1 MAHFDPVAA
10 GDADLSEAGSVF
22 RNRSFVYLWSAQ
34 ALSQLASNMVL
45 AALIAT
51 VVTTTGSL
59 TANAVLILTFLV
71 PAVLFSTL
79 GGVLVERGDA
89 KVIML
94 ATNLVRAG
102 GTVLFIFVAPTTS
115 TAIVPLVYLINF
127 VVASATAV
135 FAPAE
140 LTSIPRIVDR
150 RHLMAANSIFILTV
164 NATFALGFGVL
175 GPLVLNVLGPIA
187 VYVIVAGM
195 FGLAALAILPLP
207 SVRPDHEAGAVGDA
221 AGRAVRELYDQLA
234 EGVRFVRGHREI
246 AWSLTYL
253 GISASLIGVLGAIGP
268 GFATDVLRLTA
279 EDFFFIMGPAG
290 LGAVIGI
297 LFLNSYGKGL
307 PKRFVIDVGL
317 IAMGVTLIL
326 LALVRPVT
334 QLFGYAV
341 APIEEVFPSIAPL
354 TSLIAVVVVIAVFA
368 GLEYAFV
375 AIPSQTALQE
385 ELPADVRGRIFG
397 ILNTLL
403 SVGAFLPVILAPAAA
418 DVINIFL
425 PGAGIPIAM
434 AILGAL
440 TLWAGIASWRRNA
453 KAGLHQHDRT
463 MPEPPA
469 TAVDELPSPGTP
481 AAGGDLAA
489 GGTDET
495 PHRHRRRRR
504 RPADGD

>member
-1 MAHFDPVAA
+1 
-10 GDADLSEAGSVF
+10 
-22 RNRSFVYLWSAQ
+22 
-34 ALSQLASNMVL
+34 
-45 AALIAT
+45 
-51 VVTTTGSL
+51 
-59 TANAVLILTFLV
+59 
-71 PAVLFSTL
+71 
-79 GGVLVERGDA
+79 
-89 KVIML
+89 
-94 ATNLVRAG
+94 
-102 GTVLFIFVAPTTS
+102 
-115 TAIVPLVYLINF
+115 
-127 VVASATAV
+127 
-135 FAPAE
+135 
-140 LTSIPRIVDR
+140 
-150 RHLMAANSIFILTV
+150 
-164 NATFALGFGVL
+164 
-175 GPLVLNVLGPIA
+175 
-187 VYVIVAGM
+187 
-195 FGLAALAILPLP
+195 
-207 SVRPDHEAGAVGDA
+207 
-221 AGRAVRELYDQLA
+221 VRELYDQLA

-253 GISASLIGVLGAIGP
+253 GIAASLIGVLGAIGP

-290 LGAVIGI
+290 LGAVVGI

-334 QLFGYAV
+334 TLFGYAV
-341 APIEEVFPSIAPL
+341 APIEDVFPSIAPL
-354 TSLIAVVVVIAVFA
+354 TSLIAIVVVIAVFA

-418 DVINIFL
+418 DVINIFV

-440 TLWAGIASWRRNA
+440 TLWAGIASWRRNS

-463 MPEPPA
+463 VAPPA
-469 TAVDELPSPGTP
+469 DAVDERTAPGVP
-481 AAGGDLAA
+481 DAP
-489 GGTDET
+489 DEIDEVRSADT

-504 RPADGD
+504 RPVDGN

>member
-1 MAHFDPVAA
+1 MEHFDPAAA

-79 GGVLVERGDA
+79 GGVLVERSDA
-89 KVIML
+89 KIIML
-94 ATNLVRAG
+94 ATKLVRAG

-207 SVRPDHEAGAVGDA
+207 SVRPDHKAGAAVGDA

-290 LGAVIGI
+290 LGAVVGI

-334 QLFGYAV
+334 TLFGYAV

-463 MPEPPA
+463 VAPPA
-469 TAVDELPSPGTP
+469 DAVDERTAPGVPDVPGEIDEVPSG
-481 AAGGDLAA
+481 
-489 GGTDET
+489 ET

-504 RPADGD
+504 RPADGN